1 MNEQQ
6 HEKAKALRH
15 FGKLRVWS
23 EERGFGFLVSETASP
38 KDFFIH
44 ATQVNESQRER
55 LAVGVFLEFSPLKTE
70 KGWSAMAATV
80 VE

>member
-1 MNEQQ
+1 MTKENEVSQ
-6 HEKAKALRH
+6 RH
-15 FGKLRVWS
+15 FGRLRVWAK
-23 EERGFGFLVSETASP
+23 ERGFGFVDSETAP
-38 KDFFIH
+38 VKDFFIH